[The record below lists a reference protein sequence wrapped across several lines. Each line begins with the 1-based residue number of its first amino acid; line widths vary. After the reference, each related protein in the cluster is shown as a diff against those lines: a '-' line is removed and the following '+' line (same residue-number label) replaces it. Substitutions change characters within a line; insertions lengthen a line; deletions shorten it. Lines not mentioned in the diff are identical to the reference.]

1 MIVRIIGIKEIV
13 VFTQR
18 EHGMHAQPAGFM
30 HTKLS
35 LTLTLAYAKLGHS
48 YYKNNFS
55 MYITNELSQLMLSL
69 NVVIRAGSF
78 LRQAVDM
85 HSFCE
90 YYDLCAILFLTN
102 QMSCNSE
109 RNHFGGD
116 PISNM
121 QPLA

>member
-1 MIVRIIGIKEIV
+1 MDQILLDAHLNPVLPLAAKVGIIGIIGIKEIV

-55 MYITNELSQLMLSL
+55 MYVTIEQSQLMLSL
-69 NVVIRAGSF
+69 NVVIRAG
-78 LRQAVDM
+78 
-85 HSFCE
+85 
-90 YYDLCAILFLTN
+90 
-102 QMSCNSE
+102 
-109 RNHFGGD
+109 
-116 PISNM
+116 
-121 QPLA
+121 